1 MSCYRTTRRQLQHQ
15 QRSHNWQASSPCS
28 STATSSQ
35 AASYPQTGPNS
46 GLNPGLNPKGGF
58 DPGAQGVGAVCEL
71 QQHLLALVAENRDLM
86 GKLTATH
93 SKLKGTRSKLAVAEA
108 MALQVCWGG
117 GAGAKRC
124 WGGSGGVAR

>member
-1 MSCYRTTRRQLQHQ
+1 MSCYRTTRRQLQRQQQ
-15 QRSHNWQASSPCS
+15 QRPPNWQASSPSS
-28 STATSSQ
+28 STATSSH
-35 AASYPQTGPNS
+35 AASYPHS
-46 GLNPGLNPKGGF
+46 GLNPGLNPEGAF

-108 MALQVCWGG
+108 MALQV
-117 GAGAKRC
+117 
-124 WGGSGGVAR
+124 GVG